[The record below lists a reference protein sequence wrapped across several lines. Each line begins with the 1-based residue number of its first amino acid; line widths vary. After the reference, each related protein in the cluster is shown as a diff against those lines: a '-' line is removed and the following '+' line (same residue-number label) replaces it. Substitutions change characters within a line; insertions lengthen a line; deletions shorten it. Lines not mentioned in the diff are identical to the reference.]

1 MKKLFSLVCAII
13 SFQSLLLA
21 QNNSSTLNFMG
32 IPLGI
37 SITEFKQK
45 MLSKGFRYNAE
56 ESNSIEY
63 GDMYLFKGRFAGEN
77 VGVSVSV
84 TPHSRIV
91 YSVGVRFIDYNHP
104 HNMTEE
110 AQRSQLSKFYEIRE
124 AIRKKYK
131 FEPNDWSKDFVVKAS
146 SWEKTAWNI
155 LLVLSYD
162 TRTNIQWQTIDLMY
176 TDKNAEKKTEI
187 EKEND
192 Y

>member
-1 MKKLFSLVCAII
+1 
-13 SFQSLLLA
+13 
-21 QNNSSTLNFMG
+21 MG

-124 AIRKKYK
+124 AIRKKYN

-176 TDKNAEKKTEI
+176 EDKNAKKKAEI

>member
-110 AQRSQLSKFYEIRE
+110 AQRAQISKFYEIRE

-176 TDKNAEKKTEI
+176 TDKNAEKKAEI

>member
-1 MKKLFSLVCAII
+1 MKKLFSVVCLII

-21 QNNSSTLNFMG
+21 QNNSTTFNFMG

-37 SITEFKQK
+37 SITEFNQK
-45 MLSKGFRYNAE
+45 MLLKGFIYNAE
-56 ESNSIEY
+56 ESNSIVY

-91 YSVGVRFIDYNHP
+91 YSVSVRFIDYNRP
-104 HNMTEE
+104 HNTTEE
-110 AQRSQLSKFYEIRE
+110 AQRTQLSKFYEIRE

-131 FEPNDWSKDFVVKAS
+131 FDPIDWSEDFVVKAS
-146 SWEKTAWNI
+146 SWEKPAWDI
-155 LLVLSYD
+155 LLSLSYD

-176 TDKNAEKKTEI
+176 TDKNAKKKAEI